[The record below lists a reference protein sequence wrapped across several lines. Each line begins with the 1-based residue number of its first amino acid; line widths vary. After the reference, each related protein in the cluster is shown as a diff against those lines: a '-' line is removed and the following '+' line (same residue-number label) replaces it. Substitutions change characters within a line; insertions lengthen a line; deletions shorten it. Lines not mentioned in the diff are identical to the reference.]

1 MDQTREHL
9 RLLSIFHYV
18 VGGLGFL
25 FSFFPIFHLAFGIV
39 MMVAPVEEG
48 HSQGMSETMTPAVEE
63 PDFEIPEPPS
73 EPYDTHPEDTE
84 TISET
89 AMMRVMGGIFTGV
102 AAFLMLGGFALST
115 AIVIAGRRLAAYRSH
130 TYCLVIAA
138 IECLFMPLG
147 TVLGVFTIIVLIRP
161 EARDLFGLPR
171 NPEAPST
178 S

>member
-18 VGGLGFL
+18 VGGLGFVFSL
-25 FSFFPIFHLAFGIV
+25 FPVFHLVFGIV
-39 MMVAPVEEG
+39 MMVAPVEG
-48 HSQGMSETMTPAVEE
+48 QSQGMSDTVTHTAEQS
-63 PDFEIPEPPS
+63 DFEIPEPPL
-73 EPYDTHPEDTE
+73 EPYDTPPDDPTPV
-84 TISET
+84 SEAT
-89 AMMRVMGGIFTGV
+89 MMRVMGGIFT
-102 AAFLMLGGFALST
+102 AAAALIMLCGFALSL
-115 AIVIAGRRLAAYRSH
+115 AIIVAGRRLAAHRSH

-147 TVLGVFTIIVLIRP
+147 TVLGVFTIIVLVRP
-161 EARDLFGLPR
+161 EAREFFGLPG